1 LNIKE
6 YTINDIEL
14 ALYHNYIKMIG
25 KIMLYSPPNMR
36 SFLRNYLLKFEIIN
50 IKHTIIGSILGLN
63 LKEKKRKTNFLVEE
77 YLENT
82 EFMEDLLKISSL
94 DAIQFFM
101 KKTKYNIPVREGIFY
116 FKNYGEIF
124 VLESFLD
131 QFYYENLLTQLK
143 NLNAK
148 EKKIITLFIKYKT
161 EIYNI
166 NIIYRGLKNNI
177 EKNLLSQFLVN
188 SYLFLDKGKI
198 EYLLSLEDVSVFI
211 TLLEDYITNVKEI
224 KQYYKNIVINPNH
237 LIHSIEKLYLNYYF
251 KKFKVQIDDIDSITI
266 FRILE
271 ILIKKEE
278 EIRFNIIPMVV
289 NILHANYRKLKT

>member
-1 LNIKE
+1 
-6 YTINDIEL
+6 
-14 ALYHNYIKMIG
+14 MIG

-36 SFLRNYLLKFEIIN
+36 LFLRNYLLKFEIIN
-50 IKHTIIGSILGLN
+50 IKNIIIGLILGLT
-63 LKEKKRKTNFLVEE
+63 LEEKKKKTNFLVEE

-82 EFMEDLLKISSL
+82 EFIEDLLKISSL
-94 DAIQFFM
+94 DEIQFFM

-116 FKNYGEIF
+116 FKNYREIF
-124 VLESFLD
+124 VLEAFLD

-143 NLNAK
+143 NLNTK
-148 EKKIITLFIKYKT
+148 EKKLITLFIKYKT

-177 EKNLLSQFLVN
+177 EKNLLSQFLLN

-198 EYLLSLEDVSVFI
+198 EYLLSLEDVNVFI
-211 TLLEDYITNVKEI
+211 TLIEEYLTNVKEI

-251 KKFKVQIDDIDSITI
+251 KKSKIQIDDIDSITI

-289 NILHANYRKLKT
+289 KILHAKYKKLKTFLK

>member
-1 LNIKE
+1 
-6 YTINDIEL
+6 
-14 ALYHNYIKMIG
+14 MIG

-36 SFLRNYLLKFEIIN
+36 SFLRNYLLKYEIIN
-50 IKHTIIGSILGLN
+50 IKHIIIGSILGLN

-82 EFMEDLLKISSL
+82 EFIEDLLKISSL

-116 FKNYGEIF
+116 FKNYREIF

-143 NLNAK
+143 NLNTK

-289 NILHANYRKLKT
+289 NILHANYRKLKTFLK

>member
-1 LNIKE
+1 
-6 YTINDIEL
+6 
-14 ALYHNYIKMIG
+14 
-25 KIMLYSPPNMR
+25 MLYSPPNMR
-36 SFLRNYLLKFEIIN
+36 SFLRNYLLKYEIIN
-50 IKHTIIGSILGLN
+50 IKHIIIGSILGLN

-82 EFMEDLLKISSL
+82 EFIEDLLKISSL

-116 FKNYGEIF
+116 FKNYREIF

-143 NLNAK
+143 NLNTK

-289 NILHANYRKLKT
+289 NILHANYRKLKTFLK